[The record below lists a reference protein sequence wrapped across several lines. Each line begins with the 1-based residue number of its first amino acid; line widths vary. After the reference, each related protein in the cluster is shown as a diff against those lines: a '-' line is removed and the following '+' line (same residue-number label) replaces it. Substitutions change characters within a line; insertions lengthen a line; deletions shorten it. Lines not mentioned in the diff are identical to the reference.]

1 VYASRGEA
9 GSQESSSL
17 FGKSSE
23 AEAEMSP
30 ADVVPSRQD
39 HALRLALLATLYG
52 YLGHS
57 NVLHRSSSPDPPRN
71 RPIKTVGIPD
81 HGVGIDDRQPNPLI
95 PRRVTAKF
103 DSGAVEFINR
113 LGLLKNTM
121 APICL
126 KSRHIQARKSAEFGI
141 RRALTEDRKVGRI

>member
-1 VYASRGEA
+1 MSTNQLTQGSPRPSAGWRPGYAFSA
-9 GSQESSSL
+9 A
-17 FGKSSE
+17 KI
-23 AEAEMSP
+23 
-30 ADVVPSRQD
+30 
-39 HALRLALLATLYG
+39 AT
-52 YLGHS
+52 
-57 NVLHRSSSPDPPRN
+57 P
-71 RPIKTVGIPD
+71 KTVGIPD
-81 HGVGIDDRQPNPLI
+81 HAVGIDDRQPNPLI